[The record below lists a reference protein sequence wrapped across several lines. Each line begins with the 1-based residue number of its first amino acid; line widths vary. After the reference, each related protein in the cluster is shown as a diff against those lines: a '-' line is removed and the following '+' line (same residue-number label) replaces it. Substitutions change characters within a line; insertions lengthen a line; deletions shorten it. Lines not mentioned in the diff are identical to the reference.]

1 MDNYRNK
8 YSNNMRSA
16 NTRKRAFNSYDNKSI
31 KNGGNKTNRSFA
43 YGREKSKNRE
53 KYGNLDDYKKLAK
66 KYYNIIMGLQEEL
79 TKQTINNYNLREEN
93 IELKQKIN
101 DIMQN
106 Q

>member
-1 MDNYRNK
+1 MDNYINRYANNKKSANSHKRALSSYNNK
-8 YSNNMRSA
+8 Y
-16 NTRKRAFNSYDNKSI
+16 I
-31 KNGGNKTNRSFA
+31 KNGGNKVNKSFVS
-43 YGREKSKNRE
+43 GREKSKNRE
-53 KYGNLDDYKKLAK
+53 KYGNEEDYKKLAK
-66 KYYNIIMGLQEEL
+66 KYYSIIMGLQEEL